1 MRTALAGI
9 LRINI
14 SPKYTAGTEAII
26 KPAILPTTTS
36 RIDLVFC
43 RQKNCRNLRF
53 IADFR
58 QEKQDDRCRKCAVF
72 QHLLSGSSSLS
83 GNSSHNPT
91 AIKLPPT
98 THFMTSGEIADA
110 SQTPSA
116 AETRWFNRVAIKIPA
131 TIAFLWAKRAAKKER
146 EQLRLIAD
154 FGNSNT
160 QRRGEKSFHDLR
172 YSTEKRAN
180 KKRCAYRPQG
190 YGQRLRLACLPVVR
204 KMPPP

>member
-9 LRINI
+9 LRISI

-36 RIDLVFC
+36 RIDWYFAAKRTVAICVLSPISAK
-43 RQKNCRNLRF
+43 KNRTTVAINAPYF
-53 IADFR
+53 S
-58 QEKQDDRCRKCAVF
+58 
-72 QHLLSGSSSLS
+72 HLPSGSSSLS

-131 TIAFLWAKRAAKKER
+131 TIAFLWAKRAAKKS
-146 EQLRLIAD
+146 A
-154 FGNSNT
+154 SNCVLSPISAMAT
-160 QRRGEKSFHDLR
+160 PSVEEKKAS
-172 YSTEKRAN
+172 
-180 KKRCAYRPQG
+180 
-190 YGQRLRLACLPVVR
+190 
-204 KMPPP
+204 MI